1 MKPSRTFMYVKIL
14 KIFLLCSGLFM
25 VTLYAS
31 TALVVNK
38 NDFTISF
45 VESKDGVA
53 EISLSEDKEFTNPT
67 VKLVCEG
74 VEGMTNIS
82 GSSIPNDVDSIDGS
96 HNGDHYIAYTF
107 YVKNTGSVDCILQ
120 EEYFIDSVVKETDA
134 AIRIKVYRDGM
145 HTTYAKLGSNG
156 YPEYGTVPFTSKN
169 VVFKNT
175 DIGLKAGQQIRY
187 TLVVWLEG
195 DDPECV
201 NDIKGGSVKMS
212 LNFSIL
218 NINTEGE
225 TE

>member
-1 MKPSRTFMYVKIL
+1 MKPSKLNFLVRVL
-14 KIFLLCSGLFM
+14 KIFVLCAGLFL
-25 VTLYAS
+25 VVLYAS
-31 TALVVNK
+31 TALASTK

-67 VKLVCEG
+67 VRLVCEG

-82 GSSIPNDVDSIDGS
+82 GSSIPSNVDSIDGS

-107 YVKNTGSVDCILQ
+107 YVKNTGTVDCILQ
-120 EEYFIDSVVKETDA
+120 EEYFIDSVVKGTDA
-134 AIRIKVYRDGM
+134 AIRIKVYRDGEEK
-145 HTTYAKLGSNG
+145 TYAKLGSDG
-156 YPEYGTVPFTSKN
+156 LPEYGTEAFTSKN

-175 DIGLKAGQQIRY
+175 DIDLKAGQQIRY
-187 TLVVWLEG
+187 TLVIWLEG

-212 LNFSIL
+212 LNFSVL

-225 TE
+225 SE